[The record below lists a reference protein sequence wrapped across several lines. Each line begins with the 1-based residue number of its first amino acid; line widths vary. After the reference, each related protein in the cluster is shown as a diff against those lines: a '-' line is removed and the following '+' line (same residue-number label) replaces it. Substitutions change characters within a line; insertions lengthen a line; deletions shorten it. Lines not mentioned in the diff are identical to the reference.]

1 MTTIIF
7 RKSEGG
13 EYKELECHGHAGY
26 DDYGKDI
33 VCASLS
39 VLVLNTLNSL
49 DELCQMTMQLEQ
61 DAHKGYIHCIFP
73 EPPDDGEK
81 LLLDSLA
88 LGCIAIEKQY
98 GRKYCRIK
106 IEEV

>member
-13 EYKELECHGHAGY
+13 EYRELECHGHAGY

-39 VLVLNTLNSL
+39 VLVLNTINSL
-49 DELCQMTMQLEQ
+49 DELCQTAMQVEQ
-61 DAHKGYIHCIFP
+61 DARKGLIHCVFQGTLN
-73 EPPDDGEK
+73 DGEK